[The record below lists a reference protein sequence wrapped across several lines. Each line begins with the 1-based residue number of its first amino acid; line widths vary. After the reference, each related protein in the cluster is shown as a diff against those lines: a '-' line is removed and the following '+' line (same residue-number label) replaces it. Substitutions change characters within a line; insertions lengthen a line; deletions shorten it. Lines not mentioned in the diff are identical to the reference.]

1 MDQLLVIVRLQ
12 LGDIQAS
19 DDLVL
24 AKLQDKLLQLGLLSF
39 FLGKIELCHVA
50 QKVPGNFQ
58 SEALGL
64 TRFLSLY
71 FFAISFALI
80 RVFF

>member
-24 AKLQDKLLQLGLLSF
+24 AKFQDKLLQLGLLSF

-50 QKVPGNFQ
+50 QEVP
-58 SEALGL
+58 S
-64 TRFLSLY
+64 Y
-71 FFAISFALI
+71 
-80 RVFF
+80 V